1 MASAGV
7 RMPRARSERLVVRRL
22 EEDETLVYDLES
34 HRAHCLN
41 RTVDSVW
48 RLCDG
53 RRSVAD
59 IARALRPASPAPPD
73 PDVVLLAL
81 TELRE
86 ADLLVDTGD
95 EADLPPGPSRR
106 ELLVRLGRGAVVWL
120 PLVTSIVAPTAAQA
134 ALSSCTVPGGAVSPA
149 ACNSGGSENFGC
161 CCSGPSRLCVDQGD
175 GTGACNGPAC
185 VP

>member
-1 MASAGV
+1 
-7 RMPRARSERLVVRRL
+7 MPRARSKALVVRRL
-22 EEDETLVYDLES
+22 QEDETLVYDLEF

-53 RRSVAD
+53 GRSVPD
-59 IARALRPASPAPPD
+59 IARALQAAPSAPPD

-81 TELRE
+81 SQLRG

-120 PLVTSIVAPTAAQA
+120 PLVTSIVAPTPAQA
-134 ALSSCTVPGGAVSPA
+134 ASCPAGGILKKDCKQSRPA
-149 ACNSGGSENFGC
+149 SLGC
-161 CCSGPSRLCVDQGD
+161 CCSDTGYVCTDDGIGNWKCDGPTEPLC
-175 GTGACNGPAC
+175 P
-185 VP
+185 